1 MVVVVV
7 VVGSC
12 RSVIRTV
19 EMRVG
24 DGMGAG
30 RGGGGGGG

>member
-1 MVVVVV
+1 MVV

-24 DGMGAG
+24 DGMGEG
-30 RGGGGGGG
+30 GEGCSGGGGGG